1 MTVAP
6 VRAIIALVMRTRTAA
21 FILVIT
27 AAGSAAVSAQ
37 NALDWPQWRGPN
49 RDGTLAS
56 FAEPKAWPEN
66 LTRQW
71 KIEVGTGYATPIVVG
86 TRVYAFTRQAE
97 NEVMRALDAA
107 TGKVVWETSYPAAF
121 SMNSATSRHGPG
133 PKSTPTF
140 ANGRLFTLGMSGKV
154 TAFDAATGKQIWQK
168 PSPPVEPTYH
178 TAQSALVDR
187 GLVILHVGGN
197 NQGALTA
204 FDQATGAVKWA
215 WDGDGPA
222 YGSPVLAE
230 LGGTRQVIVFS
241 QQNLVGV
248 DAANGQLLWKVPFM
262 ARSTTNSI
270 TPLVYGDTVIV
281 SGQGKPLTAYRIT
294 KRDGQWTT
302 ETAWENE
309 QLQMS
314 FSNPVLVR
322 DAVFSLSPLN
332 SGQFFWADA
341 KTGAT
346 LWRSAPRQAGNAAIV
361 RAADYLFVLKDDG
374 ELMVAKSTPGGFEP
388 LKTYTVADSA
398 TWAAP
403 VVSGNRFFV
412 KDVSTL
418 ALWTLP

>member
-1 MTVAP
+1 MRIKP
-6 VRAIIALVMRTRTAA
+6 LAL
-21 FILVIT
+21 IL
-27 AAGSAAVSAQ
+27 ALAGLSGVVSAQ

-49 RDGTLAS
+49 RDGSLAS
-56 FAEPKAWPEN
+56 FAEPKSWPEN

-71 KIEVGTGYATPIVVG
+71 KIEIGTGYATPIVVG
-86 TRVYAFTRQAE
+86 NRVYAFTRQEE

-107 TGKVVWETSYPAAF
+107 NGKIVWETSYPAPF
-121 SMNSATSRHGPG
+121 QMNNSTSRHGPG

-168 PSPPVEPTYH
+168 PSPPVEPTFH
-178 TAQSALVDR
+178 TAQSALVDK
-187 GLVILHVGGN
+187 GNVILHVGGN

-215 WDGDGPA
+215 WDGDGPG
-222 YGSPVLAE
+222 YGSPILAE
-230 LGGTRQVIVFS
+230 FGGTRQVVVFS

-248 DAANGQLLWKVPFM
+248 DVATGQLLWKVPYV
-262 ARSTTNSI
+262 ARSVTNSI

-281 SGQGKPLTAYRIT
+281 SGQGKPLSAYRIS
-294 KRDGQWTT
+294 KRDGQWFA
-302 ETAWENE
+302 EMAWEND

-314 FSNPVLVR
+314 FANPVLVK

-346 LWRSAPRQAGNAAIV
+346 LWKSPPRQAGNAGIV
-361 RAADYLFVLKDDG
+361 RTADYLFVLKDDG
-374 ELMVAKSTPGGFEP
+374 TLMVARTTPGGFEP
-388 LKTYTVADSA
+388 LKSYTVADSA
-398 TWAAP
+398 TWAVPALVP
-403 VVSGNRFFV
+403 GALVVRDATGIMKLV
-412 KDVSTL
+412 
-418 ALWTLP
+418 P

>member
-1 MTVAP
+1 MRMKYTALIVA
-6 VRAIIALVMRTRTAA
+6 VAGLTAV
-21 FILVIT
+21 L
-27 AAGSAAVSAQ
+27 SAQ
-37 NALDWPQWRGPN
+37 NAALDWPQWRGPN
-49 RDGTLAS
+49 RDGALAS
-56 FAEPKAWPEN
+56 FTEPKAWPES
-66 LTRQW
+66 LIRKW

-86 TRVYAFTRQAE
+86 NRVYAFTRQGE

-107 TGKVVWETSYPAAF
+107 SGKVVWETSYPAPF
-121 SMNSATSRHGPG
+121 ELNSAAARHGPG

-140 ANGRLFTLGMSGKV
+140 DNGRLFTLGMSGIV
-154 TAFDAATGKQIWQK
+154 TAFDATTGKQVWQK
-168 PSPPVEPTYH
+168 PAPAVQPIYH

-204 FDQATGAVKWA
+204 FDAATGAVKWA
-215 WDGDGPA
+215 WNGDGPG
-222 YGSPVLAE
+222 YGSAILAE
-230 LGGTRQVIVFS
+230 FGGTRQVILFS
-241 QQNLVGV
+241 QQNLIGV
-248 DAANGQLLWKVPFM
+248 DAAAGQLLWRVAFM
-262 ARSTTNSI
+262 ARATTNSI
-270 TPLVYGDTVIV
+270 TPLVYGQTVIV
-281 SGQGKPLTAYRIT
+281 SGQGKALTAYTIS
-294 KRDGQWTT
+294 KRNDQWAA
-302 ETAWENE
+302 ELAWEND

-341 KTGAT
+341 KTGNT

-374 ELMVAKSTPGGFEP
+374 QLVVARSTPGGFEP

-398 TWAAP
+398 TWAPP
-403 VVSGNRFFV
+403 VISGNRVFV

-418 ALWTLP
+418 ALWTLN